1 MDILVT
7 APIAL
12 RATAESA
19 GAHQAELLKR
29 YARSYLQKAT
39 EIECYAQKAPGSCEG
54 KGSIVLCREITKGGI
69 EAALWEAAEELKA
82 GLRVELREVPIRQET
97 VEVFNELD
105 MDPYILDSYGSWL
118 LFVNDGAAVLAELRS
133 QGFSDAA
140 LIGYTTKDR
149 KRVMIYSGV
158 ERFLLPPKRYL

>member
-1 MDILVT
+1 M
-7 APIAL
+7 
-12 RATAESA
+12 
-19 GAHQAELLKR
+19 
-29 YARSYLQKAT
+29 
-39 EIECYAQKAPGSCEG
+39 
-54 KGSIVLCREITKGGI
+54 
-69 EAALWEAAEELKA
+69 WEAAEELKV